1 MLAQLTQRFAR
12 SGWRLEEGD
21 VIQRVQASLLL
32 SYEHRF
38 THGEIEK
45 EAGAAGFYTE
55 YLTEPI
61 AVLKVAA
68 AHAGSQ
74 PRTARAPRTTS
85 VASRP

>member
-21 VIQRVQASLLL
+21 VIQRVQASGLM

-38 THGEIEK
+38 TREEIEN
-45 EAGAAGFYTE
+45 EARAAGFYTE

-74 PRTARAPRTTS
+74 PRTARDARTTS